1 MNSRERFL
9 KCMHFEKVDRPPFQQ
24 WMGFWP
30 DTIKRWYKEGLP
42 IGMDIDDFFGF
53 DRRAG
58 HRGREGIAIDFGP
71 IPRYISEIKEETSR
85 YRIWT
90 GGDGVTRKEFVDGYS
105 MPQWI
110 DFPIKS
116 RKDWQKMKE
125 RLKAKDPRR
134 YPLTWSEELIEK
146 LNNRD
151 YPLGILCGSFFGWAR
166 NHIGLENILYLFYDD
181 PGLIHD
187 INNFYEEF
195 IIGVLEEVVSKV
207 KFDYAAFWEDMAYK
221 NGPLISPK
229 LFREFMLPH
238 YKRITSFL
246 RNHGIDIFLVDSDG
260 NTELLIPSW
269 LEGGVTVHWPLE
281 VAAGMDAVA
290 LRKKYAHDLG
300 FIGNIDKRALIQ
312 GKEAIKKEI
321 FSKVPYLIKEGGYI
335 PEVDHCVP
343 SDVSLENFLYYLR
356 LLREIFGMDKGKD
369 KG

>member
-1 MNSRERFL
+1 MR
-9 KCMHFEKVDRPPFQQ
+9 FEKVDRPSFQQ

-30 DTIKRWYKEGLP
+30 DTLKRWYKEGLP
-42 IGMDIDDFFGF
+42 TEIDIDDFFGF
-53 DRRAG
+53 DKKVG
-58 HRGREGIAIDFGP
+58 TRGREGIVIDFGP
-71 IPRYISEIKEETSR
+71 IPRYVSEIKEEGSR
-85 YRIWT
+85 YLIWT
-90 GGDGVTRKEFVDGYS
+90 GEDGVTRKEFIDGDGYSS

-134 YPLTWSEELIEK
+134 YPLTWSKEFVEK

-151 YPLGILCGSFFGWAR
+151 YPLGVPCGSFFGWAR
-166 NHIGLENILYLFYDD
+166 DNIGLENILYLFHDD

-195 IIGVLEEVVSKV
+195 VIGVLEEVVSKV

-221 NGPLISPK
+221 SGPLISPK

-246 RNHGIDIFLVDSDG
+246 RKYGIDIFFVDSDG
-260 NTELLIPSW
+260 NTDLLIPLW
-269 LEGGVTVHWPLE
+269 LEGGVNVHWPLE

-290 LRKKYAHDLG
+290 LRKKYGHNLG
-300 FIGNIDKRALIQ
+300 LIGNIDKRLLAKD
-312 GKEAIKKEI
+312 KEAIKKEV
-321 FSKVPYLIKEGGYI
+321 FSKVPYLVEEGGYI
-335 PEVDHCVP
+335 PEVDHSVP
-343 SDVSLENFLYYLR
+343 PDVSLENYIYYLD
-356 LLREIFGMDKGKD
+356 LLKEIFGIKR
-369 KG
+369 